1 MDEIFNLFKQK
12 DKRQKIEK
20 YEINK
25 YFFDKYLQT
34 VLKIFKDS
42 ELIELW
48 NVNIPSDSLAYIYI
62 YNKLNKK
69 DNYLLSFFTTNIE
82 AKNTLTFT
90 FNYTLYY
97 HFVILLKLQFNNI
110 LFPVDMTYFSKTNE
124 NNIILNLSSYLTGNY
139 YKLVFNL
146 NDQITNFSSLSNIYS
161 SFTWVERELSEANN
175 INFLNLKDGRRLL
188 SDYNL
193 FKTDTNSYNTNSYDT
208 LMQDIYTIN

>member
-34 VLKIFKDS
+34 VLQIFKDS

-69 DNYLLSFFTTNIE
+69 DSYLLSFFTTNIE

-90 FNYTLYY
+90 FNYTLFYY
-97 HFVILLKLQFNNI
+97 FIILLKLQFNNI
-110 LFPVDMTYFSKTNE
+110 IFPVDMVYFSKINK
-124 NNIILNLSSYLTGNY
+124 NNIILSLSSYLTGNY

-146 NDQITNFSSLSNIYS
+146 NEQINNFISLSNIYS
-161 SFTWVERELSEANN
+161 SFIWVERELSEANN
-175 INFLNLKDGRRLL
+175 INFLNLKDSRRLL

-193 FKTDTNSYNTNSYDT
+193 FKTDTNSYNTNSYSV
-208 LMQDIYTIN
+208 LMQDIYLSN